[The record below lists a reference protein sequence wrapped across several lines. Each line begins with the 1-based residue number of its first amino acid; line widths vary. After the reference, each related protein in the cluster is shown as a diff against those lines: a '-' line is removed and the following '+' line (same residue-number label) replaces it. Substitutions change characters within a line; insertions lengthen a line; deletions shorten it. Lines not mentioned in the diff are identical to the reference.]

1 MQRGHN
7 GPPVQNSVVPGLQ
20 PSSSYY
26 SGSTGKFR
34 TQLKKLFY
42 KFVFSNKMK
51 DRFLGG
57 QTGYYQQP
65 GSSSGP
71 QLPQHQAGYGLQ
83 GNIFGTHNQ
92 SHTNTGMQVKFD
104 SKLLNQNNFNI
115 WS

>member
-1 MQRGHN
+1 
-7 GPPVQNSVVPGLQ
+7 
-20 PSSSYY
+20 
-26 SGSTGKFR
+26 
-34 TQLKKLFY
+34 
-42 KFVFSNKMK
+42 MK

-65 GSSSGP
+65 GSSTLPSGP

-104 SKLLNQNNFNI
+104 LKLFNQNNFNI